1 VTHVFGLTGG
11 IGSGKSSV
19 GRHFASRGLPVIDA
33 DVLAREAVAPGSPA
47 LNELVAEF
55 GEAILDQGG
64 ALDRKALAAQVFGNE
79 TARQRLNQITHP
91 RVRQLSVER
100 FQSLD
105 AAGEPLACY
114 EVPLLFESGLADAM
128 RPVVVVSVPRELQL
142 SRSMARDSATREEIQ
157 ARIDSQ
163 LPLAEKEQRADHV
176 IDNSGEL
183 SDTLSR
189 ADQALRAI
197 CVALS
202 IDPARYSL

>member
-1 VTHVFGLTGG
+1 HVFGLTGG

-202 IDPARYSL
+202 IDPACYSL

>member
-1 VTHVFGLTGG
+1 MTHVFGLTGG

-163 LPLAEKEQRADHV
+163 LPLTEKEQRADHV